1 MCNYC
6 TSDFCAESC
15 KEIQSEFPTCRC
27 GSWPSHKK
35 SFEYSDIPPMDT
47 DKLKEQM
54 AANKE

>member
-1 MCNYC
+1 MAMLRRSVVG
-6 TSDFCAESC
+6 TLKVARR
-15 KEIQSEFPTCRC
+15 FPTCRC
-27 GSWPSHKK
+27 ASWPSHKK